1 MKVSLQRAFSL
12 LESVISLAIT
22 SILMAMIGS
31 FALSVKNISSHHSK
45 RSELTQNLQGIINY
59 LSLDARLA
67 GENLAPNFPAVLLS
81 NSPLGSILT
90 LRRSLSQFPLPL
102 CQDISAGSSLT
113 RILVAKNG
121 LTENGC
127 SVSANLTAFNDWR
140 NFALSKGFPIRVYLY
155 DFTTREGLFLPVQG
169 FEMESDSL
177 FLMLS
182 SPHTFDR
189 SFQIPSSII
198 YLLEQLTIRRDN
210 QNRLLLN
217 IDNENLTYTL
227 GFNVSSLNIQIQTDS
242 SLRNTFTAA
251 ENWTKIQFINF
262 ELQSSLSLRD
272 QTLSET
278 VNFRLLPRNVLSF
291 NLR

>member
-1 MKVSLQRAFSL
+1 MKFSPQRAFSL
-12 LESVISLAIT
+12 LESVVSLAIT

-31 FALSVKNISSHHSK
+31 FALSVKNVSSHHSK
-45 RSELTQNLQGIINY
+45 RSELTQNLQGIMNY

-81 NSPLGSILT
+81 NSPLGSVLT

-113 RILVAKNG
+113 QILVAKNG

-127 SVSANLTAFNDWR
+127 SVSANLTAFHDWR
-140 NFALSKGFPIRVYLY
+140 NFALSRGFPIRVYLY
-155 DFTTREGLFLPVQG
+155 DFTAREGFFLPIQG

-177 FLMLS
+177 ILRLS
-182 SPHTFDR
+182 SAHTFNR

-198 YLLEQLTIRRDN
+198 YLLEQLTIRRDS
-210 QNRLLLN
+210 QNRLLLD

-227 GFNVSSLNIQIQTDS
+227 GFNVSRLSIQIQTDS
-242 SLRNTFTAA
+242 DLLNVFTPADS
-251 ENWTKIQFINF
+251 WVKIQSINF
-262 ELQSSLSLRD
+262 ELQSSLPLRD
-272 QTLSET
+272 QTITE
-278 VNFRLLPRNVLSF
+278 VINFGLLPRNVLSF